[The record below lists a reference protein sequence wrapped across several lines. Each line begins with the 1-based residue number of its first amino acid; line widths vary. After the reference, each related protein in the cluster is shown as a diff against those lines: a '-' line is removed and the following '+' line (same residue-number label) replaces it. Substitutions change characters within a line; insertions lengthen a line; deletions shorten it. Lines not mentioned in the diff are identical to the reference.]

1 MRRLGFPAALVAAL
15 VAHGGAIAAVHGVPL
30 ATPARGAPFR
40 GELTIEPAL
49 VEVTPIEPY
58 ARRPRAEQAGPDGP
72 VASPVAARALRK
84 VARDVPVEG
93 DHAPGPATAPSADA
107 TEGSWSL
114 PSAPV
119 ELGLG
124 LRASGMASRATA
136 LAAREAHDGAARAD
150 APVDLQRMLTD
161 PLRERDAALG
171 LRTSGPLVGAVRDAV
186 RASFAIEPSE
196 ATLEVDVGEGGQ
208 VLSTRVVSSTREP
221 LAWAGIAR
229 EVTASM
235 AQRRLR
241 VPPGARGMR
250 ASLRVVVTPN
260 VPEGATTAPGAVPDD
275 APGGSKACEGTG
287 LARRCVAGMPLGLS
301 VTGGEIASAAR
312 RVLHKVRVE
321 ILGER
326 PVH

>member
-15 VAHGGAIAAVHGVPL
+15 VAHGGAIAAVRGVPR
-30 ATPARGAPFR
+30 AAPARNPSFL
-40 GELTIEPAL
+40 GELAIEPAL
-49 VEVTPIEPY
+49 VEVATIEPATLP
-58 ARRPRAEQAGPDGP
+58 ARERAPEPDGP
-72 VASPVAARALRK
+72 VASPAAARALRK
-84 VARDVPVEG
+84 VAREEPIAEDQ
-93 DHAPGPATAPSADA
+93 APEPGTATSGNA
-107 TEGSWSL
+107 TEAAWSL
-114 PSAPV
+114 PTGPV

-136 LAAREAHDGAARAD
+136 LAAAEGHDGAARAD
-150 APVDLQRMLTD
+150 APVDVRRMLTE

-171 LRTSGPLVGAVRDAV
+171 LGMSGPLVGAVRDAV

-221 LAWAGIAR
+221 LAWADIAR
-229 EVTASM
+229 ELTASM

-241 VPPGARGMR
+241 VPMGARGMR

-275 APGGSKACEGTG
+275 APGGSKACEGSG

-312 RVLHKVRVE
+312 SVLHKVRVE

-326 PVH
+326 ALR